1 MSRFL
6 LIVLLAAVVVPA
18 IFLTSDFGERPPSPL
33 RVGTNV
39 WPGYEPLYLARSL
52 GHLDPD
58 DIQLV
63 ELRSSTDTMQL
74 LRSGDLEAAALTLD
88 EALDVAQDG
97 FDLGV
102 VLIMDLSQ
110 GGDVLMARPGIDS
123 LSALRGKRIGV
134 ESSAV
139 GAILLDGAL
148 EAAALPVEAVDIVPL
163 KVDEHEQAYRQ
174 GLIDAVVTFEP
185 VATRLRQAG
194 AVTLFTSAAIP
205 ERIVDVLVVRRDL
218 VAGRTAALRRLLTGY
233 FEALAYLH
241 DHPEAAARRI
251 APRMSVTPAQA
262 LRAYR
267 GLHLPDLA
275 ENRVWLEG
283 PTPKLV
289 EAATKIKAIMLAH
302 GLLRR
307 EVRIEPLPEAAYLPG
322 AAP

>member
-1 MSRFL
+1 MSKFL
-6 LIVLLAAVVVPA
+6 LIVLSAAVAALAIVLAA
-18 IFLTSDFGERPPSPL
+18 DFRGRPLSPL

-52 GHLDPD
+52 GFLDPD

-63 ELRSSTDTMQL
+63 ELRSATDTMQL

-97 FDLGV
+97 FDLGI
-102 VLIMDLSQ
+102 VLIMDLSR
-110 GGDVLMARPGIDS
+110 GGDVLLARPGIDS
-123 LSALRGKRIGV
+123 LPALRGKRIGV

-139 GAILLDGAL
+139 GAIFLDGAL

-163 KVDEHEQAYRQ
+163 KVDEHERAYRQ
-174 GLIDAVVTFEP
+174 GAIDAVVTFEP

-218 VAGRTAALRRLLTGY
+218 TAGRTAVLRRLLAGY

-241 DHPEAAARRI
+241 DHLEAAARRI
-251 APRMSVTPAQA
+251 ARRMGMTPAQV

-267 GLHLPDLA
+267 GLYLPDLA
-275 ENRVWLEG
+275 ENHVWLEG

-289 EAATKIKAIMLAH
+289 EAARKIKAIMLAH

-307 EVRIEPLPEAAYLPG
+307 DVRVDTLPEPAYLPG